1 LLSPV
6 PHSLSCDWLAVVRVT
21 GIARGVGQQ
30 SQTLVNS
37 PWIILPKP
45 GIALFLEARRFWTLC
60 TFHSPSFLP
69 CCCFLFSRCAS
80 SLSWLVCNILTG
92 IMADNDEQEVHES
105 FQTFSS
111 DDEDSGKRSK
121 KKKKGSSGSF
131 QSMGTYQA
139 TEML

>member
-1 LLSPV
+1 
-6 PHSLSCDWLAVVRVT
+6 
-21 GIARGVGQQ
+21 
-30 SQTLVNS
+30 
-37 PWIILPKP
+37 
-45 GIALFLEARRFWTLC
+45 
-60 TFHSPSFLP
+60 
-69 CCCFLFSRCAS
+69 
-80 SLSWLVCNILTG
+80 LVCNILTG

-139 TEML
+139 TGML